1 MAHPTYS
8 AAESSNSLSNNA
20 SRSDSL
26 RTFESSTPKLFKS
39 SFLSIGQYAIP
50 YTIGPNT
57 GPLDKRV
64 RTYLSNQL
72 HEFLTLL
79 IYINARTTYQ
89 IFNCVLTSQPRLYQE
104 HIFLTCKILVLLTSG
119 QSFHHYFECS
129 DQYSY
134 LIEWM
139 LYFCLYCFN
148 LPLSNHVMI
157 THQTL
162 IRQCIYVYIN
172 ILI

>member
-39 SFLSIGQYAIP
+39 SFRSIGQYAIP

-57 GPLDKRV
+57 GPLNKRV

-72 HEFLTLL
+72 HEFLTLC
-79 IYINARTTYQ
+79 INARKTCQ
-89 IFNCVLTSQPRLYQE
+89 ICNCVLTFQPRLYQE
-104 HIFLTCKILVLLTSG
+104 HIFWTCKILVFLTSG
-119 QSFHHYFECS
+119 QNFHHYVECS

-134 LIEWM
+134 LIEWIVVF
-139 LYFCLYCFN
+139 LLVLF
-148 LPLSNHVMI
+148 
-157 THQTL
+157 
-162 IRQCIYVYIN
+162 
-172 ILI
+172 

>member
-57 GPLDKRV
+57 GPLDKRM

-72 HEFLTLL
+72 HEFLTF
-79 IYINARTTYQ
+79 IDAWTTYQ
-89 IFNCVLTSQPRLYQE
+89 ICNLVLTSQPRLYQE
-104 HIFLTCKILVLLTSG
+104 HIFLTCKILVFLTNG
-119 QSFHHYFECS
+119 QSFHHYVECS

-134 LIEWM
+134 LIEWIVM
-139 LYFCLYCFN
+139 LLLLLF
-148 LPLSNHVMI
+148 
-157 THQTL
+157 
-162 IRQCIYVYIN
+162 
-172 ILI
+172 

>member
-72 HEFLTLL
+72 HEFLTF
-79 IYINARTTYQ
+79 INATTTYQ
-89 IFNCVLTSQPRLYQE
+89 TCNCVLTSQPRLYQE
-104 HIFLTCKILVLLTSG
+104 HIFLTCKILVFLTSG
-119 QSFHHYFECS
+119 QNFHHYVECS

-134 LIEWM
+134 LIEWI
-139 LYFCLYCFN
+139 
-148 LPLSNHVMI
+148 VMF
-157 THQTL
+157 L
-162 IRQCIYVYIN
+162 LV
-172 ILI
+172 LF